1 MKFGRIYTITFL
13 LLLCFHVGGYAQKW
27 LERLDYRLELGA
39 TASTITNVQSVKSS
53 YNYSA
58 RIGGSFSIPLLNSPI
73 NFTSGLFITQK
84 GLKID
89 IDEDNRL
96 KAKPTYLE
104 MPLCLSY
111 RIDFN
116 EEQTMFVD
124 FGGYGAVGVVGKFDF
139 FGDGF
144 SGNEAKDIFRLQE
157 RPINRFDAGLT
168 ASVLY
173 EYMSFAFRIGG
184 SFGLVDAVNNNPN
197 VSYWHSVENKH
208 TYNMQLFLN
217 VGYRFFYY

>member
-1 MKFGRIYTITFL
+1 MKLGRIYIVIVMF
-13 LLLCFHVGGYAQKW
+13 LCFHVGGYAQKW

-39 TASTITNVQSVKSS
+39 TASTITNVESIKSK

-58 RIGGSFSIPLLNSPI
+58 RIGGSFSIPILNSPV

-84 GLKID
+84 GLTID
-89 IDEDNRL
+89 IDKDNKL

-116 EEQTMFVD
+116 EEQAMFID
-124 FGGYGAVGVVGKFDF
+124 FGGYGAVGVVGKFHFLGDDF
-139 FGDGF
+139 SDKG
-144 SGNEAKDIFRLQE
+144 SKDIFRIAQK
-157 RPINRFDAGLT
+157 PINRFDAGLT

-173 EYMSFAFRIGG
+173 EYMSFAFRVGG
-184 SFGLVDAVNNNPN
+184 SFGFVDVVNNDPN
-197 VSYWHSVENKH
+197 ISYWHSFENKH

>member
-1 MKFGRIYTITFL
+1 MQSGI
-13 LLLCFHVGGYAQKW
+13 YAQKW
-27 LERLDYRLELGA
+27 LEKLDYRLELGA
-39 TASTITNVQSVKSS
+39 TSSTIINLESIKYK

-58 RIGGSFSIPLLNSPI
+58 RIGGSFSIPLLNSPV

-84 GLKID
+84 GLTIY
-89 IDEDNRL
+89 IDEDNKL

-104 MPLCLSY
+104 VPLCLSY

-116 EEQTMFVD
+116 EEQAMFID

-139 FGDGF
+139 YGNSF
-144 SGNEAKDIFRLQE
+144 SDRVPKDVFKLAE
-157 RPINRFDAGLT
+157 KPINRFDAGLT
-168 ASVLY
+168 ASLLY
-173 EYMSFAFRIGG
+173 EYMSFAFRLGG
-184 SFGLVDAVNNNPN
+184 SFGFVDVVNNNPN
-197 VSYWHSVENKH
+197 ISYWRSFENKH